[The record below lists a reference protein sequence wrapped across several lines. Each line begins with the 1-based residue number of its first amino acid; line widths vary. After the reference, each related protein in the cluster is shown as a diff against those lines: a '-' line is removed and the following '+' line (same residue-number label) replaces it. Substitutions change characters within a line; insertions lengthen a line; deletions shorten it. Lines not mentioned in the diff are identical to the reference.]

1 MSLRIAITRALPD
14 AERTASAIR
23 ARGGEPVIAPL
34 LSIEARAFDT
44 NLDGV
49 QALLFTSAAGVR
61 AFAEA
66 SGERARPVLCVG
78 DATAETARAG
88 GFLDVRSADGDAQAL
103 AALAAQSLDPRAGKL
118 LHVSG
123 ADIASDMIGPL
134 RAAGFSAERRIAYE
148 AAAAASLPPAFGG
161 PLDVVL
167 FYSARAARTFVALDA
182 PGAGALTAGCMSPNV
197 AKAAEPER
205 WKRVIIASS
214 PREDALLAAIF
225 PA

>member
-14 AERTASAIR
+14 AERTAQAIR
-23 ARGGEPVIAPL
+23 TRGGEPLIAPL
-34 LSIEARAFDT
+34 LSIETRAFDT
-44 NLDGV
+44 DLGGV

-66 SGERARPVLCVG
+66 SDERARPVLCVG
-78 DATAETARAG
+78 DATAETARAR
-88 GFLDVRSADGDAQAL
+88 GFQDVRPAAGAAQAL
-103 AALAAQSLDPRAGKL
+103 TALAAQALDPRAGTL

-134 RAAGFSAERRIAYE
+134 STAGFDAERRIAYE
-148 AAAAASLPPAFGG
+148 AATAKALPEAFSG

-167 FYSARAARTFVALDA
+167 FYSARAARAFVALGA
-182 PGAGALTAGCMSPNV
+182 PGAASLTAACMSPNV

-205 WKRVIIASS
+205 WKRVIVASS
-214 PREDALLAAIF
+214 PREDALLDAIF